1 MVKEGFSIRCH
12 MGRSMNDESEWV
24 LQMAG
29 KSCFRQGKRP
39 VKRHRWAWYV
49 EAGLAPMRHSAKV

>member
-12 MGRSMNDESEWV
+12 MGRNLNDVSEWV

-29 KSCFRQGKRP
+29 KSCFRQGKWP
-39 VKRHRWAWYV
+39 VKRQM
-49 EAGLAPMRHSAKV
+49 GLVC